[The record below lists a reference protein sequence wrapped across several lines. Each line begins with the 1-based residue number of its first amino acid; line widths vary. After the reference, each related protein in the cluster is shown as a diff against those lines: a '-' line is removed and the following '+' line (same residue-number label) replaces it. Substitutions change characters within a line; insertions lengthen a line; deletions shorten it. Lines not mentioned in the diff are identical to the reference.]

1 MIPARYASL
10 ILYSRRCAYYRGS
23 SGGRRGCSVGARTGM
38 LSGGR
43 SELVEGGKLDEGGGE
58 GIGGLVV
65 VLGALG
71 AAAPVEAD
79 RVVAGLALALTV
91 QASGLLFA
99 AFNLAGFTGPA
110 AIPTPLLWLGRAVLF
125 RARHY
130 VCRVRR
136 RFIRTRCRRI
146 GSSAGGQVGVEVGGS
161 RRRMD
166 GRRVL
171 SSEWGAKEDGRQAA
185 WRQRQGCGRRAGELP
200 PVKPLPTGCPGWR

>member
-1 MIPARYASL
+1 
-10 ILYSRRCAYYRGS
+10 
-23 SGGRRGCSVGARTGM
+23 M

-99 AFNLAGFTGPA
+99 AFNLAGFTGPVYS
-110 AIPTPLLWLGRAVLF
+110 RK
-125 RARHY
+125 
-130 VCRVRR
+130 
-136 RFIRTRCRRI
+136 
-146 GSSAGGQVGVEVGGS
+146 QDGVS
-161 RRRMD
+161 KN
-166 GRRVL
+166 
-171 SSEWGAKEDGRQAA
+171 GAY
-185 WRQRQGCGRRAGELP
+185 L
-200 PVKPLPTGCPGWR
+200 